1 MDINLDGGE
10 TFNAQRK
17 VTSFT
22 VLLIFEVLLRS
33 ASFHS
38 CVVVF
43 CFRLL
48 SAQWS
53 WSRSPYPPPLASAS
67 TSGLM
72 GNQFSWKVQTG
83 FLYMHFRTRL
93 PLTCEKTNSLTTLK
107 QTGSVNRWIL
117 FNVESLSNFN
127 RLVMFM
133 DWHFRITIL
142 LRSAQKANMNAL
154 RVWGG
159 GVYEQGIFYSLCDM
173 YGIMVSLSF
182 EILHL
187 RYDLN
192 AIDLVICLPV
202 CQIWQ
207 DFMFACAL
215 YPTEKDF
222 IQTVREEVT
231 QQVCI
236 HTVLS

>member
-1 MDINLDGGE
+1 M
-10 TFNAQRK
+10 
-17 VTSFT
+17 
-22 VLLIFEVLLRS
+22 
-33 ASFHS
+33 
-38 CVVVF
+38 F

-53 WSRSPYPPPLASAS
+53 WSRSPYLPPLASAS

-72 GNQFSWKVQTG
+72 GNQFSWKVPTG

-93 PLTCEKTNSLTTLK
+93 PLTCEKINSLT
-107 QTGSVNRWIL
+107 RWIL
-117 FNVESLSNFN
+117 FNVKSLTV
-127 RLVMFM
+127 L

-142 LRSAQKANMNAL
+142 LQSAQKANMNAL

-173 YGIMVSLSF
+173 YGIMVSLSY

-187 RYDLN
+187 RHDLN
-192 AIDLVICLPV
+192 AVDLVICLPL

-236 HTVLS
+236 HPVLS